1 MLPPTRYT
9 RSGNV
14 HIAYQVVGEG
24 PFDLVY
30 IPGWVSHVELA
41 WEEPTLASFLERL
54 ASFSRLI
61 LFDKRGTGLSD
72 RVPDAQLPTHE
83 ERMDDLR
90 AVMDAA
96 GSERAALFG
105 VSEGGNLAVLFAAMY
120 ARRTTALITFGT
132 FAKRIWAPDYPWAP
146 TAEQRE
152 KEYELLE
159 REWGGAMDLA
169 SLVPSKA
176 DDEAFLRRLA
186 TYLRRAASPGA
197 AVTLLRMNTQIDIRA
212 TLPAIR
218 VPTLVL
224 HRTDDLDCS
233 IENGRFIARNI
244 PGARLVELAGSDH
257 LPWVGDQDAVL
268 DEIQEFL
275 TGVRPVSDIDRVLAT
290 VLFTDIVGS
299 TETAA
304 RLGDRAWRTLL
315 ERHHAMVRKELSRFR
330 GREINAAGDGFL
342 ATFDGPARAIR
353 CAFAIRDGAREL
365 GLPTRTGLH
374 TGEIEQA
381 AGEIGGIAVHIGARV
396 AAAAGADETLVSSTV
411 KDLVVGSG
419 IAFADRGAHTLKGVP
434 GEWRLY
440 AASA

>member
-1 MLPPTRYT
+1 MPPQTLFT

-30 IPGWVSHVELA
+30 IPGWVSHVELG
-41 WEEPTLASFLERL
+41 WEEPTKASFLERL

-61 LFDKRGTGLSD
+61 VFDKRGTGLSD

-83 ERMDDLR
+83 ERMDDIR

-96 GSERAALFG
+96 GSERAAIFG
-105 VSEGGNLAVLFAAMY
+105 FSEGGNLAALFAATY
-120 ARRTTALITFGT
+120 PQRTTALVMFGS

-146 TAEQRE
+146 TPAERE
-152 KEYELLE
+152 REYELVA
-159 REWGGAMDLA
+159 REWGNAMDLA
-169 SLVPSKA
+169 KYVPDKVG
-176 DDEAFLRRLA
+176 DDDFIRRLA
-186 TYLRRAASPGA
+186 TYFRHSASPGA
-197 AVTLLRMNTQIDIRA
+197 AVALLRMNTQIDIRA
-212 TLPAIR
+212 VLPTIH
-218 VPTLVL
+218 VPTLIL
-224 HRTDDLDCS
+224 HRIGDRDAN
-233 IENGRFIARNI
+233 IEEGRFLAQHI
-244 PGARLVELAGSDH
+244 PGARLVELSGESH

-275 TGVRPVSDIDRVLAT
+275 TGVRPASDVDRVLAT

-304 RLGDRAWRTLL
+304 RLGDRAWRALL
-315 ERHHAMVRKELSRFR
+315 ERHHAMVRKELARFR
-330 GREINAAGDGFL
+330 GHEVNTTGDGFL

-353 CAFAIRDGAREL
+353 CAFGVRDRAREL
-365 GLPTRTGLH
+365 GLATRAGLH
-374 TGEIEQA
+374 TGEIEQS
-381 AGEIGGIAVHIGARV
+381 AGQIGGIAVHIGARV
-396 AAAAGADETLVSSTV
+396 AAAANVDETLVSSTV
-411 KDLVVGSG
+411 KDLVTGSG
-419 IAFADRGAHTLKGVP
+419 ISFADRGAHTLKGVP